1 MSRLITG
8 RDLGSQMLDR
18 RHFSRIAARLGV
30 GLALTPLV
38 MRVAGAEAMMSY
50 YTWAGYEVPQ
60 LHDAYLKKYGAEPE
74 ITFFGDEEEALTKI
88 RAGFFP
94 SLAHPCSASVA
105 RWRDAGVLAPIDTT
119 RLKNWPDLLPQ
130 LTGIAGTNTATRTIW
145 IPFDWGSNSIVYRT
159 DLVDPKYVEENSWQL
174 LLDERYSGRLA
185 MWSSIDGAIAMA
197 AAILG
202 IKDTARVT
210 DPQFAAIRELLTRQK
225 KLTRFYWDSETVAEE
240 ALASGEVVASYLW
253 SASYDRLKKNGAPV
267 GYMLRPKEG
276 LISFACGIVMLKNGK
291 GDEQAKY
298 DFIDAMISPESGK
311 FLVEDYGYGHSNQK
325 TYALVSDEVLQAQGL
340 TRDVASYIAGTS
352 FFQSWPPELRSR
364 YIQMFN
370 DIRTMT

>member
-1 MSRLITG
+1 MSRLITS
-8 RDLGSQMLDR
+8 RDCGSQMLDR
-18 RHFSRIAARLGV
+18 RHFNRIAARLGI
-30 GLALTPLV
+30 GLALTPVV
-38 MRVAGAEAMMSY
+38 MRAAGAEAKMSY
-50 YTWAGYEVPQ
+50 YTWAGYEIPQ
-60 LHDAYLKKYGAEPE
+60 LHDAYTKKYGAEPD

-88 RAGFFP
+88 RAGFIP
-94 SLAHPCSASVA
+94 SLAHPCSSSVA
-105 RWRDAGVLAPIDTT
+105 RWRDADVLAPIDTT
-119 RLKNWPDLLPQ
+119 RLKNWPNLLPQ
-130 LTGIAGTNTATRTIW
+130 LTGIAGTNTSDRTIW

-159 DLVDPKYVEENSWQL
+159 DLIDPKYIEENSWQV

-202 IKDTARVT
+202 IKDTAKVT
-210 DPQFAAIRELLTRQK
+210 DQQFAEIRDLLTRQK

-253 SASYDRLKKNGAPV
+253 SASYDRLKKNGVPV

-276 LISFACGIVMLKNGK
+276 LISFACGIVMLKNGR

-325 TYALVSDEVLQAQGL
+325 TYELISDEVLQAQGL

-352 FFQSWPPELRSR
+352 FFQSWPPDLRSR